1 MGKKKNK
8 KKGGDFWDIAT
19 SKDQMKNLDII
30 AQIEKCHEKGNKKV
44 GKAGDIFGLSSTPI
58 TDENGLPAGLVDV
71 ISRDMGFKE
80 RDEEEIGHPLGEIA
94 SMIEHSVTSKPVDTS
109 LERFEKECQFEPE
122 RPDPKK
128 LKGVEFNVIEELG
141 RLTVSDAIVPVS
153 LYIPTIFNT
162 IELMDGSMDAD
173 QLGDDMSLIFHYIIS
188 CKHPTAIFT
197 PEEFF
202 GFMKDVESYND
213 AKYIFMSLEDE
224 LILAYKVEGREEAN
238 DYLFSTMHYAPE
250 DVLKCFVSLAY
261 MAGTVHSAFFVE
273 ESDYIEAFVNSKYN
287 LIEEFVEDFKS
298 DEETIIDEKDDEKV
312 DVIDVRELQTAARQR
327 ISTLVG
333 EEDMFDDE
341 DDYEEENT
349 EESWVCQNVEIVEVS
364 EEDDIEENVEI
375 VEVTGEEDLLAE
387 VDTTVE
393 EATKVDV
400 IRPTEEK
407 MVVTVRT
414 GKKTPESQG

>member
-30 AQIEKCHEKGNKKV
+30 AQIEKGNKKV

-80 RDEEEIGHPLGEIA
+80 NDYESGNPLTEIA
-94 SMIEHSVTSKPVDTS
+94 SMIEHNITSKPVDTS
-109 LERFEKECQFEPE
+109 LERFEKECEFEPE
-122 RPDPKK
+122 KPDPKK
-128 LKGVEFNVIEELG
+128 LKGVEFKVLEDLG
-141 RLTVSDAIVPVS
+141 RLTITDAVVPVS
-153 LYIPTIFNT
+153 LYVPTILNT
-162 IELMDGSMDAD
+162 IEIVDGPMDDD

-202 GFMKDVESYND
+202 GFMEDVESYND

-224 LILAYKVEGREEAN
+224 LILAYKVEGREEVN
-238 DYLFSTMHYAPE
+238 DYLFSTLQYAPE
-250 DVLKCFVSLAY
+250 DVLRCFVAIAY
-261 MAGTVHSAFFVE
+261 MSGTVHSAFFVE
-273 ESDYIEAFVNSKYN
+273 ESEYIEVFVNSNYN
-287 LIEEFVEDFKS
+287 LIDEFVEDFKS
-298 DEETIIDEKDDEKV
+298 DTDTIIGEKDDEKV

-333 EEDMFDDE
+333 DEDMFEE
-341 DDYEEENT
+341 DYYEEENT
-349 EESWVCQNVEIVEVS
+349 EESLVCTSQDV
-364 EEDDIEENVEI
+364 DIIELS
-375 VEVTGEEDLLAE
+375 GEEDLLAD
-387 VDTTVE
+387 VDATVE
-393 EATKVDV
+393 EPAKVDV

-407 MVVTVRT
+407 MVVPVRT
-414 GKKTPESQG
+414 GKKTPESQE